1 MSPSLG
7 TSKRGRRNG
16 SVRGLNADKVQR
28 ETLHANG
35 PLQRRPV
42 KRAGENDISRR
53 SLDRNVDGK
62 VELVHAQIA
71 ADDRRGAALA
81 RESAGDR
88 AVFIHGEVGSR
99 LLGTIR
105 RGVGK
110 SPFSGDVAFRRL
122 LWLLRVA
129 NFESAA
135 VYKNHFDLGF
145 FLEEVAIGNHKI
157 RDFPVFN

>member
-16 SVRGLNADKVQR
+16 SVRGLNAGKVQR

-35 PLQRRPV
+35 PLQRGPV
-42 KRAGENDISRR
+42 KRAGENGVSRR

-62 VELVHAQIA
+62 VEFVHTQIA

-88 AVFIHGEVGSR
+88 AV
-99 LLGTIR
+99 L
-105 RGVGK
+105 K
-110 SPFSGDVAFRRL
+110 
-122 LWLLRVA
+122 
-129 NFESAA
+129 
-135 VYKNHFDLGF
+135 
-145 FLEEVAIGNHKI
+145 IG
-157 RDFPVFN
+157 RASCR

>member
-42 KRAGENDISRR
+42 KRDGENDVSRR

-62 VELVHAQIA
+62 VEFVHAQIT
-71 ADDRRGAALA
+71 ADDRGGAALA
-81 RESAGDR
+81 CESAGDR
-88 AVFIHGEVGSR
+88 AVLIHTKVRSR
-99 LLGTIR
+99 FLRAIR

-110 SPFSGDVAFRRL
+110 FPFSGDVAFR
-122 LWLLRVA
+122 
-129 NFESAA
+129 
-135 VYKNHFDLGF
+135 
-145 FLEEVAIGNHKI
+145 
-157 RDFPVFN
+157 